1 MKHRAK
7 TYQEFINE
15 SYIDDSGELRDF
27 EAPSEDD
34 NEYQVL
40 DHAQRIQEYLEES
53 GADGVRLHVDGGLI
67 ILKFNYGGLDYR
79 MHLDL
84 DSNEAVILATYTRE
98 PVEVYRD
105 SLDSLFDLLAS
116 TGLEFLNY

>member
-1 MKHRAK
+1 MNYRAK

-15 SYIDDSGELRDF
+15 AYIDDSGELRDF

-34 NEYQVL
+34 NEYQLL

-53 GADGVRLHVDGGLI
+53 GAEGVRLHVDGGRI
-67 ILKFNYGGLDYR
+67 FLKFNYGGIDYR

-84 DSNEAVILATYTRE
+84 DSNDAAILASYGNGI
-98 PVEVYRD
+98 VEVYRD
-105 SLDSLFDLLAS
+105 TLDSLFDLLSS
-116 TGLEFLNY
+116 TGLEFLNT

>member
-1 MKHRAK
+1 MRHLAK
-7 TYQEFINE
+7 TYQQFINE
-15 SYIDDSGELRDF
+15 AYIDDSGELQDF
-27 EAPSEDD
+27 NYPDESDYD
-34 NEYQVL
+34 YQML

-53 GADGVRLHVDGGLI
+53 GAEDVRLQVDEGI
-67 ILKFNYGGLDYR
+67 IFLKFNYEGIDYR

-84 DSNEAVILATYTRE
+84 DSNSAVISVSYGKE

-105 SLDSLFDLLAS
+105 TIDSLFDLLTS